1 MNSMKRKAN
10 RKQQRGV
17 ALFIAIF
24 ALLLI
29 SAVAL
34 ALMTMAGTESSLN
47 SNYKSSV
54 QAFYDAKA
62 GIEEGRGRL
71 WSAHPNF
78 IGPLLSNP
86 VGSPMPLGNVVYILN
101 PSGAEVVNPTDMTNA
116 YADTQYTKEWGT
128 NPPTATTTPT
138 ASVSTQA
145 GVPGPQFKWVRITPV
160 TEKSLGID
168 VNGDGALDNL
178 NALYY
183 DGTQQ
188 FRGDQVPV
196 GSTPFQVFEVTA
208 LAVTPTGSQRMVQ
221 YTTSVNTL
229 NLSFP
234 SPLTFDGPV
243 PVYNA
248 PNSNPFSMNG
258 NDRSGSNPMPG
269 CTVPVQAA
277 KPAVGVTSAADI
289 AIAEANIPGNRLDHY
304 LGAGVTTPSISNVA
318 GSLPA
323 NEQSVTSLNK
333 LVASIAKVADNTLTG
348 PVNNLT
354 AAQLGTASNP
364 QITIVQADPNVPGS
378 TGDLTLTGNNTG
390 YGILV
395 VTGNLTFSGNNGWRG
410 IILVIGQGTVQ
421 ENGGGNN
428 EFDGAVLVAKTL
440 TPPPNAQPL
449 PTLGTPVL
457 NWNGGGGDGVYYDS
471 CWINNASKGLTYK
484 VLSFREVSQ

>member
-71 WSAHPNF
+71 WAAHPNT
-78 IGPLLSNP
+78 IVPLTGAPMP
-86 VGSPMPLGNVVYILN
+86 VGNVLYILN
-101 PSGAEVVNPTDMTNA
+101 PAGAEVVSPTLSTNQ
-116 YADTQYTKEWGT
+116 YFDTQYIKEWNV
-128 NPPTATTTPT
+128 NPPTATTTTTP
-138 ASVSTQA
+138 SVSTQA
-145 GVPGPQFKWVRITPV
+145 GVPGPLYKWVRITPV
-160 TEKSLGID
+160 TEKSMGID

-178 NALYY
+178 NPLFY
-183 DGTQQ
+183 DGAQQ
-188 FRGDQVPV
+188 FRGDQVPA

-258 NDRSGSNPMPG
+258 NDRSGSNPRPG

-277 KPAVGVTSAADI
+277 KPAVGVTSVADV
-289 AIAEANIPGNRLDHY
+289 AIAETNIPGNRLDHY

-333 LVASIAKVADNTLTG
+333 LVASIDMVADNTLTG
-348 PVNNLT
+348 PVNNLS

-395 VTGNLTFSGNNGWRG
+395 VTGNLTFSG
-410 IILVIGQGTVQ
+410 
-421 ENGGGNN
+421 
-428 EFDGAVLVAKTL
+428 
-440 TPPPNAQPL
+440 
-449 PTLGTPVL
+449 
-457 NWNGGGGDGVYYDS
+457 
-471 CWINNASKGLTYK
+471 
-484 VLSFREVSQ
+484 